1 MTLSRKIA
9 VSLYQYYKKME
20 AKQLLENA
28 NQLLCKKDLL
38 TTQYN
43 YFIIYSREVY
53 SEIIYKGII
62 MKMI

>member
-43 YFIIYSREVY
+43 YFIIYAREVY
-53 SEIIYKGII
+53 SEITYKG
-62 MKMI
+62 

>member
-53 SEIIYKGII
+53 SEITYTG
-62 MKMI
+62 

>member
-1 MTLSRKIA
+1 MIRTSHDFVPQNRRIIIPIL
-9 VSLYQYYKKME
+9 QKME

-53 SEIIYKGII
+53 SEITYKG
-62 MKMI
+62 

>member
-38 TTQYN
+38 TAQYN

-53 SEIIYKGII
+53 SEITYKG
-62 MKMI
+62 

>member
-53 SEIIYKGII
+53 YEITYKG
-62 MKMI
+62 

>member
-1 MTLSRKIA
+1 MTLSRKID

-53 SEIIYKGII
+53 SEITYKG
-62 MKMI
+62 

>member
-20 AKQLLENA
+20 AKQLLENV

-53 SEIIYKGII
+53 SEITYKG
-62 MKMI
+62 

>member
-43 YFIIYSREVY
+43 YFIIYCREVY
-53 SEIIYKGII
+53 SEITYKG
-62 MKMI
+62 

>member
-28 NQLLCKKDLL
+28 NQILCKKDLL

-53 SEIIYKGII
+53 SEITYKG
-62 MKMI
+62 

>member
-1 MTLSRKIA
+1 MTLSRRIA

-53 SEIIYKGII
+53 SEITYKG
-62 MKMI
+62 

>member
-28 NQLLCKKDLL
+28 NQLLCKKDLP

-53 SEIIYKGII
+53 SEITYKG
-62 MKMI
+62 